1 MKTFKLIG
9 MALLAVVMSINFTSC
24 SDDDEEPIKNDDGI
38 ITNQKRL
45 MEIKETNAEGSIE
58 IYTFS
63 YDSKGRLISVTD
75 SWNGKEYYTTR
86 FTWGNNTIIATDDDD
101 DANTYTLTDNLVR
114 KQQGDG
120 EYSKIFT
127 YNSSNQLIKVDEM
140 DERHSSDDCSYTYTW
155 DNGKMTKYIY
165 KENNSENSYVYEY
178 TYNGKTCKGWFPYIE
193 DESWTPLDDDYIF
206 FAHPELVGMR
216 TNQLPE
222 QIFNKYT
229 DKSEYYDEYYKE
241 TCKYEYTDEET
252 TKFDYTLNKDGYLES
267 CTVTYTSVETTKR
280 SFTDKNGDGVITD
293 DERNVTETR
302 TETDITIYSFKWE

>member
-1 MKTFKLIG
+1 
-9 MALLAVVMSINFTSC
+9 
-24 SDDDEEPIKNDDGI
+24 
-38 ITNQKRL
+38 
-45 MEIKETNAEGSIE
+45 
-58 IYTFS
+58 
-63 YDSKGRLISVTD
+63 
-75 SWNGKEYYTTR
+75 
-86 FTWGNNTIIATDDDD
+86 
-101 DANTYTLTDNLVR
+101 
-114 KQQGDG
+114 
-120 EYSKIFT
+120 
-127 YNSSNQLIKVDEM
+127 
-140 DERHSSDDCSYTYTW
+140 
-155 DNGKMTKYIY
+155 MTKYIY

-178 TYNGKTCKGWFPYIE
+178 TYNGKTCKGWFPNIE

-206 FAHPELVGMR
+206 FAHPELIGMR

-302 TETDITIYSFKWE
+302 TRTDIVIYTFKWE

>member
-1 MKTFKLIG
+1 MKTFRLIG

-75 SWNGKEYYTTR
+75 SWNGKEHYTTR
-86 FTWGNNTIIATDDDD
+86 FTWGNNTIIATSDDD

-178 TYNGKTCKGWFPYIE
+178 TYNGKTCKGWFPNIE

-206 FAHPELVGMR
+206 FAHPELIGMR

-241 TCKYEYTDEET
+241 TCKYEYTC
-252 TKFDYTLNKDGYLES
+252 LL
-267 CTVTYTSVETTKR
+267 YTS
-280 SFTDKNGDGVITD
+280 DAA
-293 DERNVTETR
+293 DEL
-302 TETDITIYSFKWE
+302 

>member
-1 MKTFKLIG
+1 M
-9 MALLAVVMSINFTSC
+9 
-24 SDDDEEPIKNDDGI
+24 
-38 ITNQKRL
+38 
-45 MEIKETNAEGSIE
+45 
-58 IYTFS
+58 
-63 YDSKGRLISVTD
+63 
-75 SWNGKEYYTTR
+75 
-86 FTWGNNTIIATDDDD
+86 
-101 DANTYTLTDNLVR
+101 VR

-155 DNGKMTKYIY
+155 DNGKMIKYIY

-178 TYNGKTCKGWFPYIE
+178 TYNGKTCKGWFPNIE

-206 FAHPELVGMR
+206 FAHPELIGMR

-302 TETDITIYSFKWE
+302 TRTDIVIYTFKWE